1 MNFRLIFL
9 VNCVCYCEQG
19 WITALSGDR
28 AEVSYKLFIANGDV
42 KNQMKEFNMDERL
55 DVFYMNY
62 LSRHIQLREVVK
74 LLMIL
79 SHGNARAES
88 GFSANEQML
97 VENMSEGSLVAR
109 RMVFDGLM
117 NEGAFFNVDVN
128 RKMLKFVNNVHSEY
142 VKQLD
147 KQKEQQTSGEKKS
160 RKKKNHQQTEEGK
173 ASKAEVHRT
182 T

>member
-1 MNFRLIFL
+1 
-9 VNCVCYCEQG
+9 
-19 WITALSGDR
+19 
-28 AEVSYKLFIANGDV
+28 
-42 KNQMKEFNMDERL
+42 MKEFNMDERL
-55 DVFYMNY
+55 DVFYMNH
-62 LSRHIQLREVVK
+62 LSRHIQLRVIVK

-109 RMVFDGLM
+109 RMVFDGQM
-117 NEGAFFNVDVN
+117 NEGAISNVDVN

-147 KQKEQQTSGEKKS
+147 KQKEQQTSGEKKRAEK
-160 RKKKNHQQTEEGK
+160 RKITNKLKKVKQAKQKFTEQRK
-173 ASKAEVHRT
+173 QKTAELESQNFNIEEKT
-182 T
+182 

>member
-1 MNFRLIFL
+1 
-9 VNCVCYCEQG
+9 
-19 WITALSGDR
+19 
-28 AEVSYKLFIANGDV
+28 
-42 KNQMKEFNMDERL
+42 MKEFNMDERL
-55 DVFYMNY
+55 DVFYMNH
-62 LSRHIQLREVVK
+62 LSRHIQLRVIVK

-117 NEGAFFNVDVN
+117 NEGAISNVDVN

-147 KQKEQQTSGEKKS
+147 KQKEQQTSGEKKRAEK
-160 RKKKNHQQTEEGK
+160 RKITNKLKKVKQAKQKFTEQRK
-173 ASKAEVHRT
+173 QKTAELESQNFNIEEKT
-182 T
+182 

>member
-1 MNFRLIFL
+1 
-9 VNCVCYCEQG
+9 
-19 WITALSGDR
+19 
-28 AEVSYKLFIANGDV
+28 
-42 KNQMKEFNMDERL
+42 MKEFNMDERL
-55 DVFYMNY
+55 DVFYMNH
-62 LSRHIQLREVVK
+62 LSRHIQLRVIVK

-109 RMVFDGLM
+109 RMVFDCLM
-117 NEGAFFNVDVN
+117 NEGAISNVDVN

-147 KQKEQQTSGEKKS
+147 KQKEQQTSGEKKRAEK
-160 RKKKNHQQTEEGK
+160 RKITNKLKKVKQAKQKFTEQRK
-173 ASKAEVHRT
+173 QKTAELESQNFNIEEKT
-182 T
+182 